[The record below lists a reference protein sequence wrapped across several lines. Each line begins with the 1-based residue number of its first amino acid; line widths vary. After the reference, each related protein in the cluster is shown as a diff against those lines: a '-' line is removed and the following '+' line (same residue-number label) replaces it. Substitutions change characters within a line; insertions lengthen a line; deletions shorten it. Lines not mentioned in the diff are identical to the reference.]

1 MFNDR
6 VGKIGYMA
14 PEIFAGE
21 RYDGCSADIYSC
33 GVMLFILLTATPP
46 YSIPHVGRDARFAY
60 TMKIGKGI
68 NGKNEGMMEN
78 NTLAVLGQIYFA
90 FDTKIGEKF
99 VKHSEEYRHK

>member
-1 MFNDR
+1 
-6 VGKIGYMA
+6 
-14 PEIFAGE
+14 
-21 RYDGCSADIYSC
+21 
-33 GVMLFILLTATPP
+33 
-46 YSIPHVGRDARFAY
+46 
-60 TMKIGKGI
+60 MKIGKGI